1 MSAKGL
7 LGDSADRDYGRK
19 LSLFNAYAQ
28 PELRAAIAGLQL
40 RPGMRVVDVGCGTGE
55 ALAWLREALGP
66 DGTLVGLDLASAH
79 VRAARAH
86 LPAQIL
92 VAQADALRA
101 PLPAA
106 SFDLVW
112 CVNTINHVRDPVR
125 AVERLAGLL
134 RSSGRLA
141 LGQSSLLPEMF
152 FAWDARLERIV
163 NEAVRQYYRDR
174 YGASER
180 EFGAVRALV
189 GVLRQ
194 ARLKNVRSRTLMIER
209 ISPLSADDES
219 YLTEAIFKNTWGE
232 RLRPYMSAQDYDELS
247 KLCDPQD
254 PAFAL
259 RRPDFHYLQ
268 SFSLVVGEL

>member
-1 MSAKGL
+1 MSSNGL
-7 LGDSADRDYGRK
+7 LGDSAQRDYSRK
-19 LSLFNAYAQ
+19 LSLFNAYAR
-28 PELRAAIAGLQL
+28 PELRAAIASLQL
-40 RPGMRVVDVGCGTGE
+40 KSGMRVVDVGCGTGE
-55 ALAWLREALGP
+55 ALSWLREALGA
-66 DGTLVGLDLASAH
+66 DGTVVGLDLAAAH

-86 LPAQIL
+86 VPEQIL
-92 VAQADALRA
+92 IAQADMRRA
-101 PLPAA
+101 PLPEA

-112 CVNTINHVRDPVR
+112 CVNTINHLRDPVEG
-125 AVERLAGLL
+125 VERLARLL
-134 RSSGRLA
+134 RRGGRVA

-174 YGASER
+174 YAASER
-180 EFGAVRALV
+180 ELGAVRALV

-194 ARLKNVRSRTLMIER
+194 ARLNNVRSRTWMIER
-209 ISPLSADDES
+209 VSPLSADDET
-219 YLTEAIFKNTWGE
+219 YLTEAIFKNTWGA
-232 RLRPYMSAQDYDELS
+232 RLRAYMSAQDHEELS

-268 SFSLVVGEL
+268 SFTLVVGEL